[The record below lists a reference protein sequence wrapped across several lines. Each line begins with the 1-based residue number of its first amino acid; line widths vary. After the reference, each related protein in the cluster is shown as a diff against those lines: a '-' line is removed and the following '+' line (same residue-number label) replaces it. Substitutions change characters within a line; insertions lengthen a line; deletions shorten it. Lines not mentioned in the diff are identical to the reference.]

1 MMSNRTFT
9 SDFYEYFYDEEC
21 ARELWPLGV
30 REGVSGV
37 DYINHAFSIFFSP
50 LKMESLVLDF
60 LADCFLIMLLQ
71 LGGIVLPSQGDT
83 WSIVLWVV
91 VCALLLLQ
99 IFAVVLAVGLIII
112 AFLSLR
118 VKLSPCA
125 VMWLYDIQFIDIT
138 TIPVLCLHP
147 IIVSRLFILA
157 ICK

>member
-1 MMSNRTFT
+1 
-9 SDFYEYFYDEEC
+9 
-21 ARELWPLGV
+21 
-30 REGVSGV
+30 
-37 DYINHAFSIFFSP
+37 
-50 LKMESLVLDF
+50 MESLVLDF

>member
-1 MMSNRTFT
+1 MSALPTML
-9 SDFYEYFYDEEC
+9 
-21 ARELWPLGV
+21 AHLPLL
-30 REGVSGV
+30 ST
-37 DYINHAFSIFFSP
+37 N
-50 LKMESLVLDF
+50 
-60 LADCFLIMLLQ
+60 LLRR
-71 LGGIVLPSQGDT
+71 L
-83 WSIVLWVV
+83 